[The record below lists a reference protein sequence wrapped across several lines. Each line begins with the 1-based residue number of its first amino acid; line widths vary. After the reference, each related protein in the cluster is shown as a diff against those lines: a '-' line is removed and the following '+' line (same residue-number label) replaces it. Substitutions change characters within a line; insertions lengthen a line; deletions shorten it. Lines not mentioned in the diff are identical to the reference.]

1 MSNKEAIF
9 IDFLKYTI
17 YYCFYV
23 QNVADS
29 HKMKYDDNLVIVRS
43 VINNGI
49 IFVSIFILSTCDDK
63 RNTRVPTLKTYS
75 MCIIC
80 TLHIIFS
87 FIHF

>member
-23 QNVADS
+23 QNVAGS

-63 RNTRVPTLKTYS
+63 RNTRVPTYKVYF
-75 MCIIC
+75 MCMIC
-80 TLHIIFS
+80 TVHIMFS